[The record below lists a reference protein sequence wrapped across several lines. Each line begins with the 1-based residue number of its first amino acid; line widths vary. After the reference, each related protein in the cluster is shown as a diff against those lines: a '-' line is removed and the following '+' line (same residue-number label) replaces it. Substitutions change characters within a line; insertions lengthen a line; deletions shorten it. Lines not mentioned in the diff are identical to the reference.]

1 VQVGFVGFYM
11 TDISLTVLML
21 LVLGIGVPVVI
32 LILRD
37 RVELAL
43 WRRRNP
49 PEKLATD
56 RQAWEKRLFHPD
68 WDFYE
73 RHLERPAPIALRELF
88 ADDQFIVAQNIEYGE
103 DEVIS
108 TFNALDEQGLA
119 ESRDWLGFDA
129 VAIATNDFGDL
140 IYLRPGPSES
150 DAVYIT
156 YHDGGSSEQLE
167 LAPDVSTFVHRLRHV
182 KRNA

>member
-1 VQVGFVGFYM
+1 
-11 TDISLTVLML
+11 
-21 LVLGIGVPVVI
+21 
-32 LILRD
+32 
-37 RVELAL
+37 
-43 WRRRNP
+43 
-49 PEKLATD
+49 
-56 RQAWEKRLFHPD
+56 
-68 WDFYE
+68 
-73 RHLERPAPIALRELF
+73 LRELLV
-88 ADDQFIVAQNIEYGE
+88 DDQFIVSQLIEYGE

-156 YHDGGSSEQLE
+156 YHDGGGDSAQLE
-167 LAPDVSTFVHRLRHV
+167 PDASTFVHCLRHR
-182 KRNA
+182 KRDV